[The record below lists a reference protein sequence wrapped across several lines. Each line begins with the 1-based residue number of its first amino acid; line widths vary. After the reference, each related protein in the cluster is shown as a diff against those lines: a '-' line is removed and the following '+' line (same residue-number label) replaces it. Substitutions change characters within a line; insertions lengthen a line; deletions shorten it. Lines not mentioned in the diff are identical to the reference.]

1 MRKIILTKG
10 IPASGKSTFAKELM
24 VKERGWKRVNF
35 DELRATID
43 NGIYSPENEKII
55 LKVRDLII
63 QEALK
68 NQMDVIVDNTHIKD
82 NGRHFNNICTLV
94 ESFGID
100 CQVFE
105 KHFYIDVEEAL
116 ERDAKRANPV
126 GEKVIRTFWKEA
138 GGQSFKHYKPRS
150 ETFLAATKNND
161 KQAKHNPKAPP
172 AIICDL
178 DGSLATLNGRN
189 PYDASECDTN
199 DSINLPVAETVKLYH
214 NAGYKIIFCSGRIEK
229 YREATVKFI
238 EKHLPEVKYDL
249 FMRHN
254 SDKRKDCILKD
265 EIFRREIE
273 GKYNI
278 LLCLDDRN
286 QVVDHYRSIGL
297 TVFQVAPGNF

>member
-1 MRKIILTKG
+1 MRKVIITKG
-10 IPASGKSTFAKELM
+10 IPASGKSTFARELM
-24 VKERGWKRVNF
+24 AKERGWKRINF
-35 DELRATID
+35 DEIRATID

-63 QEALK
+63 QESLK

-82 NGRHFNNICTLV
+82 KGKHFNNICILV
-94 ESFGID
+94 ESLGID
-100 CQVFE
+100 CQVIE

-116 ERDAKRANPV
+116 ERDAKRANSV

-138 GGQSFKHYKPRS
+138 GGEGFKDYKPKS

-161 KQAKHNPKAPP
+161 KHIKHNPKALP
-172 AIICDL
+172 AIVCDL
-178 DGSLATLNGRN
+178 DGSLALLNGRN
-189 PYDASECDTN
+189 PYDASECQNDT
-199 DSINLPVAETVKLYH
+199 INLPVAETVKLYY

-229 YREATVKFI
+229 YREQTIEFI
-238 EKHLPEVKYDL
+238 KKHLPGIEYDL

-254 SDKRKDCILKD
+254 SDKRKDCIMKD

-273 GKYNI
+273 GKYNT
-278 LLCLDDRN
+278 LFCLDDRQ